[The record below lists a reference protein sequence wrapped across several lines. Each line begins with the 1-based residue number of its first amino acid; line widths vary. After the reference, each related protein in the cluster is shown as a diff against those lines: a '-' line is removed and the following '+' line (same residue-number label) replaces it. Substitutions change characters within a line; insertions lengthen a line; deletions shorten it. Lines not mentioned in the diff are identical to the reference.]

1 LCVIPRPGGVVPET
15 RLLPQLDTSPF
26 PAPSADEQAH
36 SDRLAE
42 LIRSEIRP
50 YGAIPFWRFMELA
63 LYAPGLGYYSA
74 GKTKFGLAGDFITA
88 PELGQLFARCV
99 ARATA
104 PVLRA
109 GNDAEFIEV
118 GGGSGAF
125 AAAALAEWERL
136 GCLPRRYRIL
146 DRSAEL
152 RERQRLTLAAR
163 LPHLLDRVDWPD
175 APPEQPWRGVLF
187 ANEVIDAL
195 PVHRFVMRDGEPR
208 ELHVGVGP
216 DGRFV
221 EVEREADTMLTAAVA
236 ALQPD
241 LLEPL
246 PDGYRSELLPQLPW
260 WIDAVCG
267 QLEAGLAVFVDYG
280 YPRREY
286 YLPQRD
292 DGTLICH
299 YHHRAHGDALRW
311 PGLQD
316 ITSFVDF
323 TALALAG
330 THARLPLAGFNAQ
343 SSFLIAA
350 GILGM
355 VEEAAGLS
363 EIERYRLAQEVK
375 RLTLPGEM
383 GESFKLMCFARGID
397 HVPEPFTAYDQ
408 SRRL

>member
-1 LCVIPRPGGVVPET
+1 MIPRVVGVIPEI
-15 RLLPQLDTSPF
+15 RLLPHLDTSPF
-26 PAPSADEQAH
+26 PTPSADEQAH
-36 SDRLAE
+36 SAE
-42 LIRSEIRP
+42 LAALIRGEIRSH
-50 YGAIPFWRFMELA
+50 GSIPFWRFMELA

-74 GKTKFGLAGDFITA
+74 GKTKFGIAGDFITA
-88 PELGQLFARCV
+88 PELGTLFARCV

-104 PVLRA
+104 AVLRA
-109 GNDAEFIEV
+109 GADADFIEV

-125 AAAALAEWERL
+125 AVAALAEWERL

-152 RERQRLTLAAR
+152 RERQRAILAAK
-163 LPHLLDRVDWPD
+163 LPHLLERIDWPD
-175 APPEQPWRGVLF
+175 TPPEAPWRGVLF

-208 ELHVGVGP
+208 EIHIAV
-216 DGRFV
+216 DGEDRLI

-236 ALQPD
+236 ALRPD

-246 PDGYRSELLPQLPW
+246 PDGYRSEVLPQLPW

-267 QLEAGLAVFVDYG
+267 QLEAGLAIFVDYG

-343 SSFLIAA
+343 ASFLIAA
-350 GILGM
+350 GILDM
-355 VEEAAGLS
+355 VEEATGLS

-383 GESFKLMCFARGID
+383 GERFKLMCFARGVTQ
-397 HVPEPFTAYDQ
+397 VPEPFTAYDQ

>member
-1 LCVIPRPGGVVPET
+1 MPRLEPEFC
-15 RLLPQLDTSPF
+15 LLPQFDTSAF
-26 PAPSADEQAH
+26 PAPSADELAH
-36 SDRLAE
+36 SAALVA
-42 LIRSEIRP
+42 LIRADIKQH
-50 YGAIPFWRFMELA
+50 GAIPFWHFMELA

-74 GKTKFGLAGDFITA
+74 GKTKFGAAGDFITA
-88 PELGQLFARCV
+88 PELGSLFARSV

-109 GNDAEFIEV
+109 GDDADFLEV

-125 AAAALAEWERL
+125 AAAALLEWERL
-136 GCLPRRYRIL
+136 GSLPRRYRIL

-152 RERQRLTLAAR
+152 RARQHATLLAKV
-163 LPHLLDRVDWPD
+163 PHLMGRIEWPD
-175 APPEQPWRGVLF
+175 TPPEQEWRGVLF

-195 PVHRFVMRDGEPR
+195 PVHRFVMRDGEVR
-208 ELHVGVGP
+208 ELCVGL
-216 DGRFV
+216 DQEQRFI
-221 EVEREADTMLTAAVA
+221 ETEREPDTMLISAVQ
-236 ALQPD
+236 ALQAD
-241 LLEPL
+241 LGHEL
-246 PDGYRSELLPQLPW
+246 PDGYRSEVLPQLPW

-267 QLEAGLAVFVDYG
+267 QLQSGLAIFVDYG

-330 THARLPLAGFNAQ
+330 TQARLPLAGFNAQ
-343 SSFLIAA
+343 ASFLIEA
-350 GILGM
+350 GILDM
-355 VEEAAGLS
+355 VEEAVDLS

-375 RLTLPGEM
+375 HLTLPGEM
-383 GESFKLMCFARGID
+383 GERFKVMCFARGVD
-397 HVPEPFTAYDQ
+397 AVPAAFTAYDQ

>member
-1 LCVIPRPGGVVPET
+1 M
-15 RLLPQLDTSPF
+15 LPHFDTSPF
-26 PAPSADEQAH
+26 PEPSADEQAH
-36 SDRLAE
+36 SAALGSMIRAE
-42 LIRSEIRP
+42 IRSH
-50 YGAIPFWRFMELA
+50 GSIPFWRFMELA
-63 LYAPGLGYYSA
+63 LYAPGFGYYSA
-74 GKTKFGLAGDFITA
+74 GKTKFGVAGDFITA
-88 PELGQLFARCV
+88 PELGSLFARCV
-99 ARATA
+99 ARATV

-109 GNDAEFIEV
+109 GPDADFLEV

-125 AAAALAEWERL
+125 AASALAEWERL
-136 GCLPRRYRIL
+136 GTLPARYRIL

-152 RERQRLTLAAR
+152 RERQRATLAAKV
-163 LPHLLDRVDWPD
+163 PHLLDRIDWPD
-175 APPEQPWRGVLF
+175 TPPEAPWRGVLF

-195 PVHRFVMRDGEPR
+195 PVHRFVIRDGEAR
-208 ELHVGVGP
+208 ELHVAV
-216 DGRFV
+216 DRDDALI
-221 EVEREADTMLTAAVA
+221 EVEREPDTMLISAVQ
-236 ALQPD
+236 ALHQD
-241 LLEPL
+241 LGAPL
-246 PDGYRSELLPQLPW
+246 PEGYRSELLPQLPW

-267 QLEAGLAVFVDYG
+267 RLEAGLAVFVDYG

-343 SSFLIAA
+343 ASFLIEA
-350 GILGM
+350 GILQM
-355 VEEAAGLS
+355 VEEAVDLS

-383 GESFKLMCFARGID
+383 GERFKFMCFARGVD
-397 HVPEPFTAYDQ
+397 AVPDAFTSYDQ

>member
-1 LCVIPRPGGVVPET
+1 LCVIPRVVGVFPEI
-15 RLLPQLDTSPF
+15 RLLPHLDTSPF
-26 PAPSADEQAH
+26 PTPSADEIAH
-36 SDRLAE
+36 SAE
-42 LIRSEIRP
+42 LVALIQGEIRQQ
-50 YGAIPFWRFMELA
+50 GSIPFWRFMELA

-74 GKTKFGLAGDFITA
+74 GKTKFGVAGDFVTA
-88 PELGQLFARCV
+88 PELGALFARCV

-109 GNDAEFIEV
+109 GADAEFIEV

-125 AAAALAEWERL
+125 AVAALAEWERL
-136 GCLPRRYRIL
+136 GSLPRRYRIL

-152 RERQRLTLAAR
+152 RERQRAILAAR
-163 LPHLLDRVDWPD
+163 LPHLLERVDWPD
-175 APPEQPWRGVLF
+175 TPPEAPWRGVLF

-208 ELHVGVGP
+208 ELHVAL
-216 DGRFV
+216 DAQDRLI
-221 EVEREADTMLTAAVA
+221 EVEREADAMLTAAVA
-236 ALQPD
+236 ALKPD

-260 WIDAVCG
+260 WIDAVSG

-299 YHHRAHGDALRW
+299 YHHRAHGEALRW

-343 SSFLIAA
+343 ASFLIAA
-350 GILGM
+350 GILDM
-355 VEEAAGLS
+355 VEEATGLS

-383 GESFKLMCFARGID
+383 GERFKIMCFARGISQ
-397 HVPEPFTAYDQ
+397 VPEPFTAYDQ

>member
-1 LCVIPRPGGVVPET
+1 MIPRVLGVIPEI
-15 RLLPQLDTSPF
+15 RLLPHLDTSPF
-26 PAPSADEQAH
+26 PAPSADELAH
-36 SDRLAE
+36 SGVLAD
-42 LIRSEIRP
+42 LIRAEIRDH
-50 YGAIPFWRFMELA
+50 GSIPFWRFMELA

-74 GKTKFGLAGDFITA
+74 GKTKFGASGDFITA
-88 PELGQLFARCV
+88 PEIGSLFARCV

-109 GNDAEFIEV
+109 GTEADFLEV

-125 AAAALAEWERL
+125 AAAALAEWEQL
-136 GCLPRRYRIL
+136 GCLPQRYRIL

-152 RERQRLTLAAR
+152 RARQRATLEAR
-163 LPHLLDRVDWPD
+163 VPHLLGRVDWPD
-175 APPEQPWRGVLF
+175 TPAEQPWRGVLF

-208 ELHVGVGP
+208 ELHVAV
-216 DGRFV
+216 DAEGRFID
-221 EVEREADTMLTAAVA
+221 VEREADTMLTAAVA
-236 ALQPD
+236 ALQQD
-241 LLEPL
+241 LLAPL
-246 PDGYRSELLPQLPW
+246 PEGYRSEILPQLPW

-267 QLEAGLAVFVDYG
+267 QLVAGLAIFVDYG

-311 PGLQD
+311 PGLQN

-343 SSFLIAA
+343 ASFLIAA
-350 GILGM
+350 GILDM
-355 VEEAAGLS
+355 VEEATQLS

-383 GESFKLMCFARGID
+383 GERFKLMSFARAID
-397 HVPEPFTAYDQ
+397 HVPEAFTSYDQ

>member
-1 LCVIPRPGGVVPET
+1 M
-15 RLLPQLDTSPF
+15 LPQFDTSPF

-36 SDRLAE
+36 SNALAA
-42 LIRSEIRP
+42 LIRSEIRSQ
-50 YGAIPFWRFMELA
+50 GAIPFWHFMEMA
-63 LYAPGLGYYSA
+63 LYAPGYGYYSA
-74 GKTKFGLAGDFITA
+74 GKTKFGVAGDFITA
-88 PELGQLFARCV
+88 PELGSLFARCV
-99 ARATA
+99 ARAVS

-109 GNDAEFIEV
+109 SEDADFLEV

-125 AAAALAEWERL
+125 AAAALQEWERIDR
-136 GCLPRRYRIL
+136 LPQRYRIL

-152 RERQRLTLAAR
+152 RERQRATLAAKV
-163 LPHLLDRVDWPD
+163 PHLLDRVDWPD
-175 APPEQPWRGVLF
+175 VPPETPWRGVLF

-195 PVHRFVMRDGEPR
+195 PVHRFVMRDGEVR
-208 ELHVGVGP
+208 EICIGVDNAGH
-216 DGRFV
+216 FV
-221 EVEREADTMLTAAVA
+221 EVEREPDTMLVSAVQ
-236 ALQPD
+236 ALHGD
-241 LLEPL
+241 LGHVL
-246 PDGYRSELLPQLPW
+246 PDGYRSEVLPQLPW
-260 WIDAVCG
+260 WIEAVCG
-267 QLEAGLAVFVDYG
+267 QLQAGLAVFVDYG

-343 SSFLIAA
+343 ASFLIGA
-350 GILGM
+350 GILDL
-355 VEEAAGLS
+355 VEEAVGLS
-363 EIERYRLAQEVK
+363 DIERYRLTQEVK

-383 GESFKLMCFARGID
+383 GERFKVMCFARGVD
-397 HVPEPFTAYDQ
+397 AVPEAFTAYDQ